1 MAKVRITLI
10 PEHRESLLSC
20 LSAASRVRT
29 LLDRAT
35 QVRSARPMFDDT
47 YELVCDERDARILLE
62 NAKKSCPG
70 AVEVIEAAVKQR
82 RSPGAAFPTL
92 FHKR

>member
-1 MAKVRITLI
+1 
-10 PEHRESLLSC
+10 
-20 LSAASRVRT
+20 
-29 LLDRAT
+29 
-35 QVRSARPMFDDT
+35 MFDDT

-82 RSPGAAFPTL
+82 RSPGAAEPTL